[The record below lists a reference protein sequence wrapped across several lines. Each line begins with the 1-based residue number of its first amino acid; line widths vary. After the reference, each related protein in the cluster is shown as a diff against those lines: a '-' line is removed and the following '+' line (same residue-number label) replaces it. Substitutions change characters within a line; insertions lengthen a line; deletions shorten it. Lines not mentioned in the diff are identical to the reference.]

1 MKNGFGFW
9 VFGFCKNQRPKAK
22 SQKTKMNDIKFNKL
36 LLFTNALVPLA
47 LLSFDALRGNL
58 GANPVE
64 FFLRTTGVLTLVFL
78 LITLAVTPVRKYF
91 GWNDLVKFRR
101 MLGLYAFFYGFLH
114 LITYSIFDKSLS
126 FSAIFADVWQ
136 RPFIAVGML
145 AFFLLIPLA
154 VTSTNGMIK
163 RLGGKSWARLHKFTY
178 LIAILGVIHFWM
190 IVKSDVFYPAL
201 FGIALAVLLFY
212 RIYNAKPKTAKAN

>member
-1 MKNGFGFW
+1 M
-9 VFGFCKNQRPKAK
+9 QD
-22 SQKTKMNDIKFNKL
+22 TKFSKIL
-36 LLFTNALVPLA
+36 ISVNAFVPLIILA
-47 LLSFDALRGNL
+47 FDAWSGKI
-58 GANPVE
+58 GANPIE

-78 LITLAVTPVRKYF
+78 LLTLSVTPLRKMF
-91 GWNDLVKFRR
+91 EWNNLIKFRR

-126 FSAIFADVWQ
+126 VAAIVSDIWQ

-163 RLGGKSWARLHKFTY
+163 RLGGKNWAKLHKLTY

-190 IVKSDVFYPAL
+190 IVKSDLTYPLL
-201 FGIALAVLLFY
+201 FGFVLAILLGY
-212 RIYNAKPKTAKAN
+212 RIFANQKPKLQPQKN

>member
-1 MKNGFGFW
+1 M
-9 VFGFCKNQRPKAK
+9 AK
-22 SQKTKMNDIKFNKL
+22 LKMNDVKFNKI

-47 LLSFDALRGNL
+47 LLGFDAFRDNL

-78 LITLAVTPVRKYF
+78 LITLSVTPLRKYF
-91 GWNDLVKFRR
+91 GWNNLVKFRR
-101 MLGLYAFFYGFLH
+101 MLGLFAFFYALLH
-114 LITYSIFDKSLS
+114 LVTYSIFDKSLS
-126 FSAIFADVWQ
+126 VPAIAADVWQ

-163 RLGGKSWARLHKFTY
+163 RLGGKNWAKLHKLTY

-190 IVKSDVFYPAL
+190 IVKSDLKYPFL
-201 FGIALAVLLFY
+201 FAFILAILLGY
-212 RIYNAKPKTAKAN
+212 RIYDKYKPKIVHTQKAK